1 MKKLISGS
9 VDALE
14 LLSLFFGGGP
24 PLQPIDYQERRPV
37 GTAEAYLSQNT
48 LEKSA
53 EWLFW
58 NDPSL
63 R

>member
-14 LLSLFFGGGP
+14 LSLPCFLGGP

-37 GTAEAYLSQNT
+37 GTAEAYLSKNT